1 MDSGCVD
8 FADLLVRC
16 MSTCPRRKLL
26 IKTGF
31 SRPNSSRPPLYHQ
44 TRPHPVP
51 PRTAVNEPFRVV
63 VVVVVCSAAPDM
75 PTWHACRTSTHPTG
89 ERMTTTTTGEKAER
103 EGARVHNTRTHSFD
117 PIRSIPSLLLRKA
130 SQEESKVVWTTT
142 SPSSPTKPN
151 QTQPSDCDPNRR
163 DWFAAAAGLRGG
175 RVAVTLWGRGAG
187 RSTFFWQR
195 LWPGGLSPLA
205 QMVNPPPPWLA
216 ACHVSFV
223 GSGIG
228 PVD

>member
-26 IKTGF
+26 IKKGF

-103 EGARVHNTRTHSFD
+103 EGARVHNRRTPSFD
-117 PIRSIPSLLLRKA
+117 PIPFIPSLLLRKA

-151 QTQPSDCDPNRR
+151 QTQPVTATQTAGIGSPQRQGYGGKGCR
-163 DWFAAAAGLRGG
+163 DVVGTGGRAVHFFLAAAVAWGAFTARPNGEPTAALVGG
-175 RVAVTLWGRGAG
+175 VPRQFCWVWN
-187 RSTFFWQR
+187 
-195 LWPGGLSPLA
+195 WPR
-205 QMVNPPPPWLA
+205 
-216 ACHVSFV
+216 
-223 GSGIG
+223 
-228 PVD
+228 